1 MLAWLWQSYVKH
13 STLTTLAA
21 SRALMKM
28 KRNPTGGTA
37 ELLFSGSP
45 ARHAHSGHRRHT
57 GHTGHRSLIRAAR
70 LLAPL
75 FLCLLLAVF
84 STACSGNTDADFK
97 AEGRKLMQEG
107 NPQGAVVFF
116 KNALEKTPDDFEA
129 RFALAGAYR
138 KLGKMDQAEAELQKC
153 LRLAPDN
160 AELHM
165 ELARLSMLRQ
175 KPAAVL
181 EHVAKAEAKAGPSAE
196 SRELAGMAHALSKEF
211 SSLDEGE
218 KALKESLA
226 LEPGRASAWIGLA
239 RISLARRDPAKALEC
254 ADKALAADPRNTAA
268 LAFRADLA
276 MRMNDFPKALDCYR
290 ALTAL
295 QPGDEPARYMTAQ
308 ILMSQGRMEEA
319 AKERQAMRERFGD
332 SAMVLMLDGVDAY
345 ESGKFTEA
353 ITAFQASLAKMPSL
367 DGRYRLG
374 LALTRTGNLES
385 AVTQFRGVLDFAPN
399 HGPALQQMCRVLLEQ
414 GRLDD
419 AEQEAGRLISLYPNG
434 ASGHFLMGL
443 IKNAKGDKQA
453 ALASF
458 QKASTL
464 NPAMSEAALQQ
475 GAILLS
481 EGRYQEARESLSK
494 AVAGNAGNIEARISL
509 FSFHLGRKEYAE
521 AEKILNEGLAED
533 KDNTRLLTL
542 LATMNAMREQRAEA
556 LAVLEK
562 VRGLDPDYV
571 PALRLEARLRIL
583 AGETEVASS
592 LYDAYLK
599 RHPDDVEQLIASA
612 SLLDMS
618 GKREEAGQRLRSA
631 QNLGS
636 REALFILARREA
648 AAKRPEAAE
657 ALLQDALNKARTP
670 EDDSVIRATLSL
682 LYLQTQ
688 HPEKAL
694 ALYDAAAAAKPG
706 EAALGKFRIHMAQ
719 GTYEKALEQA
729 LILAEREETPVL
741 GAVCAADALER
752 LGRAPE
758 AMATLEAAYRK
769 TQEAGLLV
777 TMGQS
782 CLRRDETDKAEAY
795 FRTALQRNPDNSDAL
810 SGQAFIFLK
819 RARYGEAAAAYER
832 ALRGDPE
839 NVAMLNNLA
848 MAYAESG
855 KEPDR
860 ALQAATMAFMLQP
873 DNIQVLD
880 TLGLCLLH
888 AKQTARAVQMLK
900 ASVDLYPDSAL
911 LRYRFALA
919 LLQAERKSEAAGEL
933 KKALALGQFE
943 GSRQAEETLRR
954 LEQ

>member
-1 MLAWLWQSYVKH
+1 
-13 STLTTLAA
+13 
-21 SRALMKM
+21 MKM

-37 ELLFSGSP
+37 TFLFSGSP
-45 ARHAHSGHRRHT
+45 AQPTYSGHGRQT
-57 GHTGHRSLIRAAR
+57 GSSEHCSLAEAAR

-75 FLCLLLAVF
+75 LLCLLLAVF

-116 KNALEKTPDDFEA
+116 KNALEKSPDDFDA
-129 RFALAGAYR
+129 RFALAGAYL
-138 KLGKMDQAEAELQKC
+138 KLGKVDQAETELQKC
-153 LRLAPDN
+153 LRLAPEN

-165 ELARLSMLRQ
+165 ELARLSMLTQ

-196 SRELAGMAHALSKEF
+196 SRELAGMANALSNES
-211 SSLDEGE
+211 SSLDKGE
-218 KALKESLA
+218 KALEESLA

-239 RISLARRDPAKALEC
+239 RISLARRDPDKALER
-254 ADKALAADPRNTAA
+254 ADKALAANPHNPAA

-276 MRMNDFPKALDCYR
+276 MRVNDYSKALDCYR
-290 ALTAL
+290 ALAAL
-295 QPGDEPARYMTAQ
+295 QPNDEAARYMTAQ

-319 AKERQAMRERFGD
+319 AKERRAMRERFGD

-345 ESGKFTEA
+345 ESGKFNEA

-374 LALTRTGNLES
+374 LALIRTGNLES

-399 HGPALQQMCRVLLEQ
+399 HSPALQQMCRVLLAQ

-419 AEQEAGRLISLYPNG
+419 AELEAGRLISLYPNG

-458 QKASTL
+458 QKASSL
-464 NPAMSEAALQQ
+464 DPKMSEAALQQ
-475 GAILLS
+475 GSILLS
-481 EGRYQEARESLSK
+481 EGRYLEARESLAK
-494 AVAGNAGNIEARISL
+494 AVAEDAGNIDARISL
-509 FSFHLGRKEYAE
+509 FSFHLGRKDYAE
-521 AEKILNEGLAED
+521 AEKVLNEGLAAD
-533 KDNTRLLTL
+533 KDNVRLLTL
-542 LATMNAMREQRAEA
+542 LATLNAMREQRAEA

-562 VRGLDPDYV
+562 TRGLDPDYV
-571 PALRLEARLRIL
+571 PALQLEARLRIL
-583 AGETEVASS
+583 AGELDAASA

-599 RHPDDVEQLIASA
+599 RHPDDIGQLIASA

-618 GKREEAGQRLRSA
+618 GKHEEARQRLRAA
-631 QNLGS
+631 QALGS

-657 ALLQDALNKARTP
+657 ALLAEALSKGQPP
-670 EDDSVIRATLSL
+670 EDDSAIRATLAQI
-682 LYLQTQ
+682 YLQMQTA
-688 HPEKAL
+688 EKAL
-694 ALYDAAAAAKPG
+694 ALYDAVAVARPG

-719 GTYEKALEQA
+719 GNYEKALEQA
-729 LILAEREETPVL
+729 RVLAGREEKSVL

-752 LGRAPE
+752 LGRPQE
-758 AMATLEAAYRK
+758 AMEELEAAYRK
-769 TQEAGLLV
+769 TQEPALLV

-782 CLRRDETDKAEAY
+782 CLRRNETDKAEAY
-795 FRTALQRNPDNSDAL
+795 FRTALQRNPDNPDAL
-810 SGQAFIFLK
+810 SGQAFILLK
-819 RARYGEAAAAYER
+819 HARYGEAAASYER
-832 ALRGDPE
+832 ALRGDPK

-855 KEPDR
+855 KEPER
-860 ALQAATMAFMLQP
+860 ALRAATMAFMLQP

-880 TLGLCLLH
+880 TMGLCLLQ
-888 AKQTARAVQMLK
+888 AKQTNEAVRMLK

-911 LRYRFALA
+911 LRYRFGLA
-919 LLQAERKSEAAGEL
+919 LLQAERKSEAAVEL
-933 KKALALGQFE
+933 KKALELGPFE
-943 GSRQAEETLRR
+943 DSQKAGETLRR